1 MVAVPARD
9 RTRAR
14 VDANVAGAESSA
26 RRAFIRVARARSALA
41 RPTLGKKRAHTTTVG
56 EKRTH
61 TKRMG
66 DNCTRTSSLFAQRAG
81 AGPDSRHPQRS
92 VQTAKSLPGVLLLPF
107 LPERRGRARRP
118 QGRGNRTSYERDS
131 RPSHSYTCGS
141 RPRASYERSIRPQGS
156 CEHDYRP
163 TTPHGRRLRP
173 NAPHGTPH
181 ASTPLA
187 RPVRM
192 SACLAH
198 RTGRM
203 RAARGSSAPDIW

>member
-26 RRAFIRVARARSALA
+26 RRAFIRVARARSALV
-41 RPTLGKKRAHTTTVG
+41 RPTLGENRAHTTTVG

-81 AGPDSRHPQRS
+81 AGPDSRHPQHS

-118 QGRGNRTSYERDS
+118 QGRGNRASYERD
-131 RPSHSYTCGS
+131 S

-156 CEHDYRP
+156 CERGFRP
-163 TTPHGRRLRP
+163 TTLHGRRLRP
-173 NAPHGTPH
+173 NAPHGTPR